1 MFYGISSQKHS
12 LQYKKAFL
20 HCQKCPGFN
29 LLLVSFFLQ
38 TFMVKMFWCLFALP
52 SPKQR
57 HYPKCKSQL
66 SRSATYDLLV
76 EMVKN
81 SLNNYKVLHELVLK
95 QHNKGRTD
103 SHVVTGTDSVDVLS
117 L

>member
-1 MFYGISSQKHS
+1 MQS
-12 LQYKKAFL
+12 
-20 HCQKCPGFN
+20 
-29 LLLVSFFLQ
+29 
-38 TFMVKMFWCLFALP
+38 FMVKMFWCLFALP

-95 QHNKGRTD
+95 QHNKGRTEPRCHRD
-103 SHVVTGTDSVDVLS
+103 SLV
-117 L
+117 